1 MTSKTVNKNENGRLR
16 LMFDCAIVCAL
27 FFGADAFL
35 EFTTDT
41 YRTFAVG
48 VGKKAKDM
56 LMRNGRPVIALYYK
70 CFGLTGLPQEKF
82 YYISFGTGLILAAA
96 SLYALSTLL
105 EEIFHSRRKAF
116 LTSLLLVINL
126 FIIEYFMFVETMGFL
141 TGVFFAVLAAC
152 FTAYFYAGKGILYLI
167 PALFSLLIAQFAYQ
181 PTVGIFCV
189 ILLPLVSYYAGGKTA
204 RFIRNN
210 VVLGTMFGIVNVAT
224 IVMMKHYQS
233 YRSAFTVVS
242 TIENV
247 KWTLKTI
254 WEVIRYSYKILDGIL
269 PNGTFLGT
277 VVLLTVLT
285 VVKAVLCCPR
295 EKVPTA
301 VASVIYSMAA
311 VTALQILYYAVGNQ
325 HAMRICYTVGAL
337 PGVAMMHFFLLDVPG
352 SDQNTEGSRQG
363 RSGKGVLSGINVA
376 AAVLLVV
383 FLCGQYLSFQRVIID
398 RYKGN
403 EADRLYIET
412 IGQAIREYEQES
424 GTEVTKVAV
433 CQDAYVPDSWV
444 EFTSDRYSRARSLN
458 RTWSDIDSLN
468 YYLGRKFRRADD
480 NEAIREQFAGK
491 DWNAF
496 SRDQLVFEGNTLYLC
511 VY

>member
-1 MTSKTVNKNENGRLR
+1 MVSETVNKNRNGRFS
-16 LMFDCAIVCAL
+16 LMFDSIIACVL

-56 LMRNGRPVIALYYK
+56 LVRNGRPVIALYYK
-70 CFGLTGLPQEKF
+70 CFGMTGLPQEKF
-82 YYISFGTGLILAAA
+82 YYISFWTGLVLAAA
-96 SLYALSTLL
+96 SLYVLSRLL
-105 EEIFHSRRKAF
+105 EGIFQSRRKA
-116 LTSLLLVINL
+116 LLASLLVVINL
-126 FIIEYFMFVETMGFL
+126 FVIEYFMFVETMGFL

-152 FTAYFYAGKGILYLI
+152 FTAYFYAGKGVFYLA
-167 PALFSLLIAQFAYQ
+167 PALLSLLIAQFAYQ

-189 ILLPLVSYYAGGKTA
+189 ILLPLVSFYADGKLS

-233 YRSAFTVVS
+233 YRSAFTVAS

-247 KWTLKTI
+247 KWAFRTI
-254 WEVIRYSYKILDGIL
+254 WEVIRYSYKIMDGIL

-277 VVLLTVLT
+277 VALLTVL
-285 VVKAVLCCPR
+285 VIVKAVLCCPR
-295 EKVPTA
+295 EKVPA
-301 VASVIYSMAA
+301 AAASVIYSMGA

-325 HAMRICYTVGAL
+325 HAMRICYAVGAL
-337 PGVAMMHFFLLDVPG
+337 PGVAMMHYFLLDVPAP
-352 SDQNTEGSRQG
+352 DQNTESG
-363 RSGKGVLSGINVA
+363 RSEKSGKGALSGINAA

-383 FLCGQYLSFQRVIID
+383 FLFGQYLSFQRVIID

-433 CQDAYVPDSWV
+433 CQDAHVPDSWV

-468 YYLGRKFRRADD
+468 YYLGRKLKRADD
-480 NEAIREQFAGK
+480 NEAVREQFAGK

-496 SRDQLVFEGNTLYLC
+496 SREQLVFEGDTLYLC

>member
-1 MTSKTVNKNENGRLR
+1 MTSKTVNKNENGRLG

-48 VGKKAKDM
+48 VGKKARDM
-56 LMRNGRPVIALYYK
+56 LVRNGRPVIALYYK
-70 CFGLTGLPQEKF
+70 CFGMTGLPQEKF
-82 YYISFGTGLILAAA
+82 YYISFGTGLLLAAA
-96 SLYALSTLL
+96 SLYVLSGLL
-105 EEIFHSRRKAF
+105 EGIFHSRRKAF
-116 LTSLLLVINL
+116 LTSLLVVINL

-189 ILLPLVSYYAGGKTA
+189 ILLPLSSFYAGGKLA
-204 RFIRNN
+204 RFIWNN
-210 VVLGTMFGIVNVAT
+210 VVMGMMFGIVNVAT

-233 YRSAFTVVS
+233 YRSAFTVTS
-242 TIENV
+242 TIENI
-247 KWTLKTI
+247 KWAFRTI
-254 WEVIRYSYKILDGIL
+254 WEVVRYSYKIMDGIL
-269 PNGTFLGT
+269 PNGTFF
-277 VVLLTVLT
+277 VVAVLLTLLVI
-285 VVKAVLCCPR
+285 VKAVLCCPR
-295 EKVPTA
+295 EKVPA
-301 VASVIYSMAA
+301 AAASVIYSMGA

-337 PGVAMMHFFLLDVPG
+337 PGVAMMHYFLLDVPA
-352 SDQNTEGSRQG
+352 SDQNTESSRQEK
-363 RSGKGVLSGINVA
+363 SGKGVLSGINAVA
-376 AAVLLVV
+376 V
-383 FLCGQYLSFQRVIID
+383 FLLIMFLIGQYLSFQRVIID

-412 IGQAIREYEQES
+412 IGQSIREYEQES
-424 GTEVTKVAV
+424 GTQVTKVAV
-433 CQDAYVPDSWV
+433 CKDAHVPDSWV
-444 EFTSDRYSRARSLN
+444 EFSSDRYSRARSLN

-468 YYLGRKFRRADD
+468 YYLKRKFKRADD
-480 NEAIREQFAGK
+480 NEEIKKQFSER

-496 SRDQLVFEGNTLYLC
+496 SQDQLVFEGDTLYLC

>member
-1 MTSKTVNKNENGRLR
+1 M
-16 LMFDCAIVCAL
+16 
-27 FFGADAFL
+27 
-35 EFTTDT
+35 
-41 YRTFAVG
+41 
-48 VGKKAKDM
+48 
-56 LMRNGRPVIALYYK
+56 
-70 CFGLTGLPQEKF
+70 
-82 YYISFGTGLILAAA
+82 
-96 SLYALSTLL
+96 
-105 EEIFHSRRKAF
+105 
-116 LTSLLLVINL
+116 INL

-189 ILLPLVSYYAGGKTA
+189 ILFPLVSYYAGGKTA

-247 KWTLKTI
+247 KWALKTI

-269 PNGTFLGT
+269 PNGTFLGV

-337 PGVAMMHFFLLDVPG
+337 PGVAMMHYFLLDVPA
-352 SDQNTEGSRQG
+352 SDQNTESSRQEK
-363 RSGKGVLSGINVA
+363 SGNGVFSGINAVA
-376 AAVLLVV
+376 VILLIM
-383 FLCGQYLSFQRVIID
+383 FLIGQYLSFQRVIID

-412 IGQAIREYEQES
+412 IGQSIREYEQES
-424 GTEVTKVAV
+424 GTQVTKVAV
-433 CQDAYVPDSWV
+433 CQDAHVPDSWV
-444 EFTSDRYSRARSLN
+444 EFSSDRYSRARSLN

-468 YYLGRKFRRADD
+468 YYLKRKFKRADD
-480 NEAIREQFAGK
+480 NEEIRKQFFER

-496 SRDQLVFEGNTLYLC
+496 SQDQLVFEGDTLYLC